1 MNDVWTLGIIVGF
14 CLVASFFFSGVET
27 GMLAINRVRLRAL
40 VRRKNRRAAIIAR
53 YLETPDHFLAA
64 TLVGNAIV
72 NTIAAVL
79 TTHLLVRWTPR
90 WGEWL
95 AFALM
100 AGVLYSVCELVP
112 KSLFR
117 QFPTRLSVM
126 MAGVTHAAFTVLKP
140 LVVVFGWFTSALMSG
155 FGTGKTRGEIF
166 VSREELKRLVLDSD
180 AGGQFTA
187 EEKRMIEE
195 VFNLRHITLHQ
206 IMTPW
211 TQAATVPADA
221 SAEQVVRVSRESGC
235 SRLPVIESTGAVVG
249 VVSVY
254 DILFETGHF
263 EGKNARE
270 IVRRAHVFPADTSI
284 DQGLQRLRATQQP
297 LAVVVDKAQKPVG
310 IVTIEDMLA
319 KLIGEVEG

>member
-1 MNDVWTLGIIVGF
+1 MTDAWLLWLFVAC
-14 CLVASFFFSGVET
+14 CLMASFCFSGIET

-64 TLVGNAIV
+64 TLVGNTIV
-72 NTIAAVL
+72 NTTSAVL
-79 TTHLLVRWTPR
+79 ATHLLVQWTPR

-95 AFALM
+95 AF
-100 AGVLYSVCELVP
+100 VLLSSILYTICELVP

-126 MAGVTHAAFTVLKP
+126 MAGLTHAAFTVLKP
-140 LVVVFGWFTSALMSG
+140 LVVVFGWVTSALMGG
-155 FGTGKTRGEIF
+155 FGNGKARVEFF
-166 VSREELKRLVLDSD
+166 VSREELKRLILDSD
-180 AGGQFTA
+180 AGGHFTP
-187 EEKRMIEE
+187 EEKRMIQE
-195 VFNLRHITLHQ
+195 VFNLRHITLQQ

-211 TQAATVPADA
+211 AQVATVSADA
-221 SAEQVVRVSRESGC
+221 SADQIVRASRDSGY
-235 SRLPVIESTGAVVG
+235 SRLPVTETNGTTVG

-254 DILFETGHF
+254 DILFETAQF
-263 EGKNARE
+263 EGKTARQ
-270 IVRRAHVFPADTSI
+270 IVRRAHLFPAETSI

-297 LAVVVDKAQKPVG
+297 LAVVVDKGQKTIG